1 MTAAIFSCTF
11 GAGMAPCNSPLPWV
25 LALALFVTGVS
36 VMARREWGRKCALAL
51 SGLSVIALLYAAALE
66 AAHRRLT
73 ASEVGPLVIFLVLYG
88 SPLYYFSR
96 PTMRMQFQTQPY
108 NSSEREL
115 WKGVGIA
122 FLLFLSWLLLPWLLL
137 RVVGQRI
144 ISSVWVLEIASSAS
158 VLLLWFGALIIAK
171 LKGRSGV
178 IKGLVIGPAI
188 GFLAFALF
196 FLLGICIW
204 RP

>member
-1 MTAAIFSCTF
+1 
-11 GAGMAPCNSPLPWV
+11 
-25 LALALFVTGVS
+25 
-36 VMARREWGRKCALAL
+36 MARREWGRKCALAL